1 MNEQKITLLDKL
13 YMTALVLLPVLS
25 QYQVGPLDLDVV
37 VMAFFFLAFLV
48 SNRHLTITRFN
59 QQIFIILVY
68 IVAITGLNLL
78 VGKNYSQ
85 DSDIILRAG
94 RYCLYLLLVF
104 FFGNKHVSYEQ
115 LMRIYRV
122 VAIMACIYLFI
133 QAVFYYGAGIT
144 LPNKLGGSSHSEN
157 GAEVGRLRSFYSEPA
172 ELGYNLLPFLACSLF
187 GAPYR
192 RKGNSGYFDALLV
205 TVAVVV
211 STSGQGVITAAVV
224 WALWFVLRIW
234 NKQFKTK
241 DVLLIIVVAIA
252 AVLLYKSGILEYTL
266 GRVETDNAETGA
278 IAARSS
284 GYQSLGLLS
293 PLERLFGT
301 GFGNYVVENTF
312 DLDLVY
318 EFVNYSSIAEFL
330 FTLGIF
336 GTLLW
341 ALFFYTVFRRGNLC
355 SRAILAALLVLS
367 LLGCPMTGK
376 HFPLWLSLMCIQL
389 PRGIFSCK
397 HTDEPKQPERGLSV
411 E

>member
-13 YMTALVLLPVLS
+13 YMAVLVLLPVLS

-37 VMAFFFLAFLV
+37 IMAFFFFAFLV
-48 SNRHLTITRFN
+48 SNRYLTITRFN
-59 QQIFIILVY
+59 QQIFTIVIY
-68 IVAITGLNLL
+68 IVVITVLNML

-85 DSDIILRAG
+85 DSEIILRAG

-104 FFGNKHVSYEQ
+104 FLGNKHVSYEQ

-122 VAIMACIYLFI
+122 VAILACAYLMI

-192 RKGNSGYFDALLV
+192 RKGNSSYFDALLV
-205 TVAVVV
+205 SVAVVI
-211 STSGQGVITAAVV
+211 STSGQGVIAAAV
-224 WALWFVLRIW
+224 LWGIWLVMRIW
-234 NKQFKTK
+234 NKQFKTG
-241 DVLLIIVVAIA
+241 DAVLVIVVAIA
-252 AVLLYKSGILEYTL
+252 AFVLYQSGILEYTL

-284 GYQSLGLLS
+284 GYRVLQLLS

-301 GFGNYVVENTF
+301 GFGNYVVENVF
-312 DLDLVY
+312 DLGLIYDY
-318 EFVNYSSIAEFL
+318 VNYSSIAEFL

-341 ALFFYTVFRRGNLC
+341 ALFFYTVFRSGKLC
-355 SRAILAALLVLS
+355 SRALLAALLVLS

-376 HFPLWLSLMCIQL
+376 HFPLWLTLICIQL
-389 PRGIFSCK
+389 PKGQFSGK
-397 HTDEPKQPERGLSV
+397 PTHEPEQT
-411 E
+411 